1 MTLKYNISTTD
12 MSYSKGCA
20 AEQGLAVCSACNLL
34 SPVSIVQ
41 CLRCGTAL
49 ELRKK
54 ESIQRTL
61 ALVITAFLLY
71 IPANILPI
79 MTTTLLGSGSSDT
92 ILSGVAIF
100 WSHGDYP
107 IALII
112 FIASI
117 VIPMVKLLSL
127 SWLCF
132 SVLSKRQIRPKHRTY
147 LFRMTEFIGR
157 WSMVDVFVVAI
168 LVALVQ
174 LGNIM
179 TIQPG
184 PAAIAFS
191 GVVIVTMFAA
201 MSFDPRLIWDVLE
214 SKSKVDTNNKSNS
227 ELNSEAE
234 IENES

>member
-1 MTLKYNISTTD
+1 MIEKSNKVKSRAV
-12 MSYSKGCA
+12 MQHPSYSKGSA
-20 AEQGLAVCSACNLL
+20 AANNLAVCSACRLL
-34 SPVSIVQ
+34 SPLSVHK
-41 CLRCGTAL
+41 CPRCHNTL

-54 ESIQRTL
+54 ESISRTV
-61 ALVITAFLLY
+61 ALIITAFLLY

-92 ILSGVAIF
+92 ILSGVAVF

-117 VIPMVKLLSL
+117 VIPLVKLFSL
-127 SWLCF
+127 TWLCL
-132 SVLSKRQIRPKHRTY
+132 SVLFKRQIRPRQRTWA
-147 LFRMTEFIGR
+147 FRMIEFIGR

-184 PAAIAFS
+184 PAAIAFAA
-191 GVVIVTMFAA
+191 VVIVTMFAA

-214 SKSKVDTNNKSNS
+214 N
-227 ELNSEAE
+227 
-234 IENES
+234 ENES

>member
-1 MTLKYNISTTD
+1 MVEKMNKDKEIIAPS
-12 MSYSKGCA
+12 SFSKGSA
-20 AEQGLAVCSACNLL
+20 AEKNLAVCHACSL
-34 SPVSIVQ
+34 VSLISVEK
-41 CLRCGTAL
+41 CPRCHSVL

-54 ESIQRTL
+54 DSIQRTI
-61 ALVITAFLLY
+61 ALLITAFLLY

-92 ILSGVAIF
+92 ILSGIAVF

-117 VIPMVKLLSL
+117 VIPLAKLFSL

-132 SVLSKRQIRPKHRTY
+132 TVLSKRQLRPLQRTR

-174 LGNIM
+174 LGNVM

-184 PAAIAFS
+184 PAAVAFAT
-191 GVVIVTMFAA
+191 VVIVTMLAA
-201 MSFDPRLIWDVLE
+201 MSFDPRLIWDALVNEEGNESVSESE
-214 SKSKVDTNNKSNS
+214 SK
-227 ELNSEAE
+227 
-234 IENES
+234 NES

>member
-1 MTLKYNISTTD
+1 
-12 MSYSKGCA
+12 
-20 AEQGLAVCSACNLL
+20 
-34 SPVSIVQ
+34 
-41 CLRCGTAL
+41 
-49 ELRKK
+49 
-54 ESIQRTL
+54 
-61 ALVITAFLLY
+61 
-71 IPANILPI
+71 

-92 ILSGVAIF
+92 ILSGVAVF

-117 VIPMVKLLSL
+117 VIPLAKLFSL

-132 SVLSKRQIRPKHRTY
+132 SVMSNRKLRPRQVTR

-184 PAAIAFS
+184 PAAIAFAM
-191 GVVIVTMFAA
+191 VVIVTMFAV
-201 MSFDPRLIWDVLE
+201 MSFDPRLIWDALG
-214 SKSKVDTNNKSNS
+214 N
-227 ELNSEAE
+227 ELNNEKSEPVKE
-234 IENES
+234 LENTK

>member
-1 MTLKYNISTTD
+1 

-20 AEQGLAVCSACNLL
+20 AEQDLAVCSACSLL
-34 SPVSIVQ
+34 SPVSLVQ
-41 CLRCGTAL
+41 CPRCDTFL

-61 ALVITAFLLY
+61 ALVITAFILY

-79 MTTTLLGSGSSDT
+79 MTTTLLGAGSSDT

-117 VIPMVKLLSL
+117 VIPMAKLLSL

-132 SVLSKRQIRPKHRTY
+132 SVLSKRQVRPKHRSY

-191 GVVIVTMFAA
+191 GVVIVTMYAA
-201 MSFDPRLIWDVLE
+201 MSFDPRLIWDVLG
-214 SKSKVDTNNKSNS
+214 SKISIEVNNKSS
-227 ELNSEAE
+227 SDLNSEVE
-234 IENES
+234 IKNES

>member
-1 MTLKYNISTTD
+1 MITKMNNDEGLS
-12 MSYSKGCA
+12 MVVSSPFSKGSA
-20 AEQGLAVCSACNLL
+20 AEHKLAMCSACSL
-34 SPVSIVQ
+34 VSLVAIEK
-41 CLRCGTAL
+41 CPRCHTAL
-49 ELRKK
+49 ALRKK
-54 ESIQRTL
+54 DSIQRTI
-61 ALVITAFLLY
+61 ALLITAFLLY

-92 ILSGVAIF
+92 ILSGVAVF

-117 VIPMVKLLSL
+117 VIPLAKLFSL

-132 SVLSKRQIRPKHRTY
+132 SVVSKRQLRPIQRTR

-174 LGNIM
+174 LGNVM

-184 PAAIAFS
+184 PAAIAFAT
-191 GVVIVTMFAA
+191 VVIVTMFAA

-214 SKSKVDTNNKSNS
+214 NEPVSKPEN
-227 ELNSEAE
+227 
-234 IENES
+234 ENES